1 MRLPVR
7 MVEKEEVDSEDV
19 KALVE
24 RIVNELSEY
33 LREYIPEKW
42 SFSKH
47 SVMGPV
53 GKLISVL
60 ESGRFENKD
69 ALLGYVINIHN
80 NTARSKISA
89 EGIKYL
95 ENALNDLEELKNK
108 VNVRTWIRLMREI
121 DYAVYKNKMER
132 IIMGGGE

>member
-1 MRLPVR
+1 MPIRI
-7 MVEKEEVDSEDV
+7 VEKEEVDKEDV
-19 KALVE
+19 KALVRE
-24 RIVNELSEY
+24 IVNELSEY

-89 EGIKYL
+89 EGVEHLK
-95 ENALNDLEELKNK
+95 NALNKLEELRNR

-121 DYAVYKNKMER
+121 DYAVYKNKMEQ
-132 IIMGGGE
+132 IIMGGE

>member
-24 RIVNELSEY
+24 GIVNELSGY
-33 LREYIPEKW
+33 LKEYIPEKW

-95 ENALNDLEELKNK
+95 ENALNELEELRSK